1 MGMTCMN
8 NSQRVVWIFNASA
21 SPILSLQFLREFAAE
36 FVIHLI
42 KRKRQTMQYVR
53 SSDNVSRVNANS

>member
-1 MGMTCMN
+1 MN
-8 NSQRVVWIFNASA
+8 NLQCVAWIFNASA

-42 KRKRQTMQYVR
+42 NRKRQTLQYVR
-53 SSDNVSRVNANS
+53 SSNNTSRINANI